1 MERYVSCTVVVVLS
15 RRQTRC
21 CIGRRGFQLCGEDC
35 ACTLTELTAIA
46 GLFLCLPFCRYQKIE
61 KPGSNLGE
69 GTYGVV
75 YKARD
80 RNTDEIVALKRIR
93 LEVED
98 EGIPSTALRE
108 ISLLRELNHRNIVEL
123 KDCVQEEGRL
133 YLVFEFLDKDLKKYM
148 ESCTGLLS
156 QPLVKS
162 YLFQICRGLAF
173 CHAKGVMHRDLKPQN
188 LLVTRDGI
196 LKIADFGLARAFCPP
211 IRPLTHEVV
220 TLWYRPPEILMGAQ
234 SYAPPMDVWAVGT
247 IFTEMVNKRPL
258 FPGDSEID
266 QLYKIFRQ
274 LGTPNDEVWPG
285 VTQLQDW
292 NTSFPTWYKS
302 PYAETVTDNMDDNG
316 LDLLELFLAYDPKD
330 RITVKDALNHAYF
343 DDLNKENI

>member
-1 MERYVSCTVVVVLS
+1 M
-15 RRQTRC
+15 
-21 CIGRRGFQLCGEDC
+21 
-35 ACTLTELTAIA
+35 
-46 GLFLCLPFCRYQKIE
+46 LFRYQKIE
-61 KPGSNLGE
+61 KPGSTLGE

-80 RNTDEIVALKRIR
+80 LQTDEIVALKRIR

-108 ISLLRELNHRNIVEL
+108 ISLLRELSHRNIVDL
-123 KDCVQEEGRL
+123 KDCVQEDGKL
-133 YLVFEFLDKDLKKYM
+133 YLVFEFLDKDLKKFM

-156 QPLVKS
+156 PALVKS
-162 YLFQICRGLAF
+162 YMFQLCRGMAF
-173 CHAKGVMHRDLKPQN
+173 CHARGVMHRDLKPQN

-196 LKIADFGLARAFCPP
+196 LKIADFGLARAYCPP

-220 TLWYRPPEILMGAQ
+220 TLWYRPPEILLGSQA
-234 SYAPPMDVWAVGT
+234 YAPPVDVWAVGT
-247 IFTEMVNKRPL
+247 IFVEMVTKRPL

-274 LGTPNDEVWPG
+274 LGTPNDSVWPG
-285 VTQLQDW
+285 VSQLQDW
-292 NTSFPTWYKS
+292 NTAFPMWNKS
-302 PYAETVTDNMDDNG
+302 DYVPAVLDNLDPLG
-316 LDLLELFLAYDPKD
+316 IELLDLCLAYDPKD
-330 RITVKDALNHAYF
+330 RITVKESLHHPYF

>member
-1 MERYVSCTVVVVLS
+1 MATVPMPP
-15 RRQTRC
+15 R
-21 CIGRRGFQLCGEDC
+21 
-35 ACTLTELTAIA
+35 
-46 GLFLCLPFCRYQKIE
+46 RYQKIE

-80 RNTDEIVALKRIR
+80 RNNGEIVALKRIR

-108 ISLLRELNHRNIVEL
+108 ISLLRELTHRNIVDL
-123 KDCVQEEGRL
+123 KDCVQEDGRL

-148 ESCTGLLS
+148 ESCTGLL
-156 QPLVKS
+156 PPALVKS
-162 YLFQICRGLAF
+162 YLFQCCRGLSY
-173 CHAKGVMHRDLKPQN
+173 CHARGVMHRDLKPQN
-188 LLVTRDGI
+188 LLVTKDGI

-211 IRPLTHEVV
+211 LRPLTHEVV

-234 SYAPPMDVWAVGT
+234 CYAPPMDVWAIGT
-247 IFTEMVNKRPL
+247 IFVEMVTKRPL

-274 LGTPNDEVWPG
+274 LGTPDNDVWPG
-285 VTQLQDW
+285 VTDLQDW
-292 NTSFPTWYKS
+292 NSCFPIWYKC
-302 PYAETVTDNMDDNG
+302 PFAPAVTDH
-316 LDLLELFLAYDPKD
+316 LDSSGLELLQACLEYDPKS
-330 RITVKDALNHAYF
+330 RITAKDTLFHPYF
-343 DDLNKENI
+343 DDLSKENI